1 MTTYKLNLSTTEP
14 NNDVGLIKIRQDDTM
29 TQQLSVTVYEHD
41 KLVDLT
47 GYDIYLN
54 SKMPNQSTVRDKV
67 TDLINPKNGHF
78 SYTLIDSFWQCLGD
92 ISLWFSFEI
101 NGTRDS
107 TANFE
112 YRVIQGHCKEVNQGN
127 YIWEFEELKRK
138 LEEMGL
144 NLANDYKD
152 FKERLDVLLEMFKAM
167 NTYSK
172 EEIDRMLIKLI
183 AGEKISATFTMD
195 YKDKVVGS
203 LVENPNIAYR
213 TPYSGVGL
221 IDLIDPNTLKGTLE
235 LDAGLY
241 KNISYKDD
249 VITTITINSGN
260 YSSQML
266 FKYNVLEDFKRK
278 LSNFDIDVNKFN
290 GYIRAISISTHTR
303 GRNSAGNKAS
313 FKVFVNSGW
322 TGSETNVTDKTKEL
336 KYNQLNASIAQK
348 YIQNDGYAYALVY
361 AEPSDGKTASAI
373 YIDYASLEY
382 TVELS
387 LRDIFATKE
396 ELDIFKK
403 AVETQMEVTKNE
415 IKKDI
420 DDFKKYTNTELAKK
434 QDKITDSGLIKATL
448 TGGAINNND
457 DPVYYRKVNNL
468 VIISGYLRVPEGGGA
483 VIWTPPPGYAPKY
496 QSLVRVTFSNS
507 DTTRTAIVRFWGG
520 KMLSVYNNSSGDYC
534 YIEAIYYVD

>member
-203 LVENPNIAYR
+203 LVENPSVMKFTTSQDMPIPSDSRWAETTTTVYIQ
-213 TPYSGVGL
+213 T
-221 IDLIDPNTLKGTLE
+221 GTLGDNKIATTSATE
-235 LDAGLY
+235 ALNSRKIMASF
-241 KNISYKDD
+241 NI
-249 VITTITINSGN
+249 
-260 YSSQML
+260 
-266 FKYNVLEDFKRK
+266 LEDFKRK
-278 LSNFDIDVNKFN
+278 FPSLSVTLDLLKKYVTGLEVSAYAK
-290 GYIRAISISTHTR
+290 GS
-303 GRNSAGNKAS
+303 NSAGNFCQINNYFDRWIGGNVAS
-313 FKVFVNSGW
+313 N
-322 TGSETNVTDKTKEL
+322 ETNEFKKISLPIIVPKNYILADGTVISAISSKE
-336 KYNQLNASIAQK
+336 
-348 YIQNDGYAYALVY
+348 
-361 AEPSDGKTASAI
+361 SDGKTPSI
-373 YIDYASLEY
+373 LSVDYISLDY

-396 ELDIFKK
+396 ELAIFKK

-420 DDFKKYTNTELAKK
+420 DDFKKYTNAELAKK